1 VRWEDSANN
10 TVSVLEFLGLRK
22 PDQRFFVKI
31 AIRSIPAIRLM
42 LIVPFCTVSR
52 IRFLYGRSGG

>member
-52 IRFLYGRSGG
+52 INFL